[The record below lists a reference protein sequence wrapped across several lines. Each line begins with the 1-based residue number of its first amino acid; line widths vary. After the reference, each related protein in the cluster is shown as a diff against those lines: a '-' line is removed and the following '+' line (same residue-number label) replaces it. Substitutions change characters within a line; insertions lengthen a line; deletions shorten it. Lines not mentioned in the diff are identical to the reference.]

1 MPGSPCVHGKFAA
14 DIGGG
19 GDHRRGAQLFRH
31 SFRQCV
37 GAADMAGEQ
46 GDHKPPRLVD
56 AHHRRVSFFAFD
68 IRGDLPHSNAAG
80 SHKDQC
86 VHGGKARAVYRL
98 VQRQEIRFLKPLHGV
113 AHERCLRQRCHHPP
127 RHGAATAAEGKQGGS
142 HCAPLRNS
150 VVKSGWYSSERR

>member
-46 GDHKPPRLVD
+46 GNHKPPRLVD

-68 IRGDLPHSNAAG
+68 IRGDFPHSNAAG

-86 VHGGKARAVYRL
+86 VHGGKTRAIYRL
-98 VQRQEIRFLKPLHGV
+98 VQRQKARLFKTRHGI
-113 AHERCLRQRCHHPP
+113 AHPYLLRQRLQYPP
-127 RHGAATAAEGKQGGS
+127 RCGTAAPAVGKQDGS
-142 HCAPLRNS
+142 HWAPLRNS
-150 VVKSGWYSSERR
+150 VVKSGWYSSDRR